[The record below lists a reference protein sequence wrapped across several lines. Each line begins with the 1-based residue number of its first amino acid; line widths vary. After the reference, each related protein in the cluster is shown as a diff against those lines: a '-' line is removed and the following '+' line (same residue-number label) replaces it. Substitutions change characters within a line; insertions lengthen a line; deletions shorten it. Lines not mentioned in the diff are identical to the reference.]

1 MTSHVLDVIG
11 ILLALV
17 FAATMYYHGF
27 YMILHQKNGYSQ
39 KDERKDAARMRHR
52 IEQLLNKQ
60 PPE

>member
-1 MTSHVLDVIG
+1 MTSHALDVIG

-17 FAATMYYHGF
+17 FAATMYYHG

-39 KDERKDAARMRHR
+39 KDERKDSARMRHR

>member
-17 FAATMYYHGF
+17 FAATMYYHG

-52 IEQLLNKQ
+52 IEQMLTKK
-60 PPE
+60 PSE